1 MKSPDDIICNCMQIT
16 RGEIQDAIINQG
28 ADSVDRIGDL
38 LEAGTVCG
46 SCHDD
51 IQEILSGKDSD

>member
-1 MKSPDDIICNCMQIT
+1 MQIT

>member
-46 SCHDD
+46 SCQD
-51 IQEILSGKDSD
+51 EIEEMLSGKES